1 LSRRRPI
8 GAEPRNGGVD
18 LRVWAPSARRVRVV
32 FEDGLPTVELDAEAH
47 GYFAGFAPSAGVGAR
62 YRFRLD
68 DRELL
73 VPDPAS
79 RWQPDGV
86 HGASQ
91 VIDPDAFSWTDR
103 GWRGIEIHGQIL
115 YELHFGTFTPQ
126 GTFAAAMAEL
136 PKLVELGVTTVELM
150 PVAEFA
156 GSFGWGYDGV
166 DLWAPTRNYGTPD
179 DLRRFV
185 DRAHALGL
193 GVMLDVVYNHLGPD
207 GNYLREFSPHYFTDR
222 HANEWGESLD
232 FDGPDSGP
240 VREFFVENACY
251 WIDEFHVDGLRL
263 DATHAIH
270 DASEIHVVRELGNR
284 ARAAAGRRSVVIVA
298 ENDLQL
304 GEIPRS
310 TAAGGWG
317 LDGVWN
323 DDFHHTALVAATG
336 RREFYYRD
344 FLGGPQEL
352 ISATKW
358 GYLFQGQRYGRD
370 HRPRGTPAF
379 DLPAHSYVSYI
390 ENHDQVAHSGRGLR
404 LRQLTSPG
412 RWRALTALLLLGPG
426 TPMLFQG
433 QEFAS
438 PRPFLFFAD
447 HVPELAELVRKG
459 RREFLAQFPSLAG
472 PEVEDIIAVPDDP
485 RTFARCKL
493 DPAEREQNAGVVAM
507 HRELIALRKGERA
520 FVEQRSDI
528 LHGAVLGTDAFV
540 LRWVTGGDDDRLL
553 LVNLGR
559 DLALDPA
566 PEPLLA
572 PPAGRRW
579 SVQWSSEDPRWGGA
593 GTPPPDTDEGWRL
606 LGHAALLLRPTP
618 V

>member
-1 LSRRRPI
+1 M
-8 GAEPRNGGVD
+8 
-18 LRVWAPSARRVRVV
+18 
-32 FEDGLPTVELDAEAH
+32 FEDGLPVVELEPEPH
-47 GYFAGFAPSAGVGAR
+47 GYFRGIAPAASALAR
-62 YRFRLD
+62 YRYRLD

-79 RWQPDGV
+79 RFQPEGV
-86 HGASQ
+86 HGPSQ
-91 VIDPDAFSWTDR
+91 VVDPDAFAWTDR
-103 GWRGIEIHGQIL
+103 DWRGIEMRGQIL
-115 YELHFGTFTPQ
+115 YELHVGTFTPA
-126 GTFAAAMAEL
+126 GTLAAAMAEL
-136 PKLVELGVTTVELM
+136 PKLAELGITTVELM

-156 GSFGWGYDGV
+156 GRFGWGYDGV
-166 DLWAPTRNYGTPD
+166 ALFAPTRNYGTPD

-222 HANEWGESLD
+222 HANEWGESID
-232 FDGPDSGP
+232 FDGPHSRP
-240 VREFFVENACY
+240 VRELFIENACY
-251 WIDEFHVDGLRL
+251 WIDEFHLDGLRL

-270 DASEIHVVRELGNR
+270 DASEVHVVRELGER
-284 ARAAAGRRSVVIVA
+284 VREAAGRRSVVIVA

-310 TAAGGWG
+310 TANGGWG

-352 ISATKW
+352 VSATKW
-358 GYLFQGQRYGRD
+358 GYLFQGQHYGAD
-370 HRPRGTPAF
+370 HHRRGTPAF

-412 RWRALTALLLLGPG
+412 RWRTLTALLLLGPG

-433 QEFAS
+433 QEHAS
-438 PRPFLFFAD
+438 SKPFLFFAD
-447 HVPELAELVRKG
+447 HVPELAALVRKG
-459 RREFLAQFPSLAG
+459 RREFLAQFPSLANPDVDG
-472 PEVEDIIAVPDDP
+472 IVAVPDDP
-485 RTFARCKL
+485 QTFARCKL
-493 DPAEREQNAGVVAM
+493 DPAEREANAEALAM
-507 HRELIALRKGERA
+507 HRELIALRKRERA
-520 FVEQRSDI
+520 FAEQRSDV
-528 LHGAVLGTDAFV
+528 LHGAVLGPEAFV
-540 LRWVTGGDDDRLL
+540 LRWILGGKDDRLL
-553 LVNLGR
+553 VVNLGP
-559 DLALDPA
+559 DLALDPC

-572 PPAGRRW
+572 PIAGHSW
-579 SVQWSSEDPRWGGA
+579 QVQWSSEDPRWGGQ
-593 GTPPPDTDEGWRL
+593 GTPPVESAEGWRL
-606 LGHAALLLRPTP
+606 LGHAAVLLRPHDP
-618 V
+618 